1 MTTNGFDWQSRG
13 VAPLEKSS
21 DVLARVYDAALFDL
35 DGVIYVGRDS
45 VPGVVSCIN
54 QLHTDFGLTL
64 TYVTN
69 NASRSPASVAD
80 HLRELGLAA
89 TPEDVVTSAQAGAAV
104 LATLVPQ
111 GSSIFVLGSRDL
123 MAEVELVGLV
133 PSQDVEAQHA
143 GVIEGYWPDM
153 PWRMLAQASHV
164 LSTGVPWVAT
174 NMDITIPTQWG
185 MAPGNGAMVNAL
197 AQSVGRRPTAVAGK
211 PEVPLM
217 QQSIERAQSQRPLVV
232 GDRLDTDIQGAN
244 NVGIDS
250 LLVFSGVTSV
260 RELLAA
266 PSELRPTYVAWDAT
280 GLADSHHGVDVNL
293 GVASLDGW
301 QVSQGSLIGQGDIL
315 DAIRVVA
322 VAVWNGVLSID
333 DATSQLSE
341 RGIAV
346 G

>member
-1 MTTNGFDWQSRG
+1 MK
-13 VAPLEKSS
+13 PLEESS
-21 DVLARVYDAALFDL
+21 DVLAKEYDAALFDL
-35 DGVIYVGRDS
+35 DGVIYVGQES
-45 VPGVVSCIN
+45 VPGVIAVIN
-54 QLHTDFGLTL
+54 DVHRDYGMTL

-69 NASRSPASVAD
+69 NASRSPASVAS
-80 HLRELGLAA
+80 HLSGLGLDA
-89 TPEDVVTSAQAGAAV
+89 TAKDVVTSAQAGAAV

-133 PSQDVEAQHA
+133 PSQDVEVKHA

-153 PWRMLAQASHV
+153 PWRMLAQASKV
-164 LSTGVPWVAT
+164 LNTGVPWVAT

-197 AQSVGRRPTAVAGK
+197 ALAVGRRPTAVAGK

-217 QQSIERAQSQRPLVV
+217 QQSIDRAKSQRPIVI

-250 LLVFSGVTSV
+250 LLVFSGVTTV
-260 RELLAA
+260 RDLMNAE
-266 PSELRPTYVAWDAT
+266 PGLRPTYVAWDAT
-280 GLADSHHGVDVNL
+280 GLASAHQAVSMANN
-293 GVASLDGW
+293 VASLNQWHVRNGEL
-301 QVSQGSLIGQGDIL
+301 SGSGDIL
-315 DAIRVVA
+315 DAIRVA
-322 VAVWNGVLSID
+322 TASVWHDIMSIES
-333 DATSQLSE
+333 ATSQLSQ
-341 RGIAV
+341 RGVAV

>member
-1 MTTNGFDWQSRG
+1 MT
-13 VAPLEKSS
+13 PLEQSS
-21 DVLARVYDAALFDL
+21 DVLAKEYDAALFDL
-35 DGVIYVGRDS
+35 DGVIYVGQES
-45 VPGVVSCIN
+45 VPGVVAVIN
-54 QLHTDFGLTL
+54 ELHSEFGMTL

-69 NASRSPASVAD
+69 NASRSPASVAT
-80 HLRELGLAA
+80 HLTELGLHA
-89 TPEDVVTSAQAGAAV
+89 TPDDVVTSAQAGAAV

-133 PSQDVEAQHA
+133 PSQDVNSVHA

-153 PWRMLAQASHV
+153 PWRMLAQASQV
-164 LSTGVPWVAT
+164 LNTGVPWVAT

-197 AQSVGRRPTAVAGK
+197 ALAVGRRPTAVAGK

-217 QQSIERAQSQRPLVV
+217 QQSIDRAQSKRPIVI
-232 GDRLDTDIQGAN
+232 GDRLDTDIHGAN

-250 LLVFSGVTSV
+250 LLVFSGVTTV
-260 RELLAA
+260 RELMLAT
-266 PSELRPTYVAWDAT
+266 PELRPTYVAWDAT
-280 GLADSHHGVDVNL
+280 GLAQSQVAVSINDDV
-293 GVASLDGW
+293 VSLNQW
-301 QVSQGSLIGQGDIL
+301 QVRNGELTGNGDIL
-315 DAIRVVA
+315 DAIRVST
-322 VAVWNGVLSID
+322 VAVWRDLMSVES
-333 DATSQLSE
+333 ATGQLSQ

>member
-1 MTTNGFDWQSRG
+1 M
-13 VAPLEKSS
+13 APLEKSS
-21 DVLARVYDAALFDL
+21 DVLARAYDAALFDL
-35 DGVIYVGRDS
+35 DGVIYVGQNS
-45 VPGVVSCIN
+45 VPGVVSCVN
-54 QLHTDFGLTL
+54 QIHSDFGMTL

-69 NASRSPASVAD
+69 NASRSAASVAA
-80 HLRELGLAA
+80 HLNELGLGAK
-89 TPEDVVTSAQAGAAV
+89 PEDVVTSAQAGAAV

-133 PSQDVEAQHA
+133 PSQDVDLSHA
-143 GVIEGYWPDM
+143 GLIEGYWPDM

-217 QQSIERAQSQRPLVV
+217 QQSIERAKSQRPLVI
-232 GDRLDTDIQGAN
+232 GDRLDTDIHGAN

-260 RELLAA
+260 RELLGA
-266 PSELRPTYVAWDAT
+266 PVEFRPTYVAWDAT
-280 GLADSHHGVDVNL
+280 GLADIHHGVDVQP
-293 GVASLDGW
+293 GIASLNGW
-301 QVSQGSLIGQGDIL
+301 QVTGGTLVGQGDIL
-315 DAIRVVA
+315 DAIRVTA
-322 VAVWNGVLSID
+322 VAVWNDLQSID
-333 DATSQLSE
+333 DATSQLAE

>member
-1 MTTNGFDWQSRG
+1 M
-13 VAPLEKSS
+13 APLEQPS
-21 DVLARVYDAALFDL
+21 DVLAKEYDAALFDL
-35 DGVIYVGRDS
+35 DGVIYVGQES
-45 VPGVVSCIN
+45 VPGVVSVIN
-54 QLHTDFGLTL
+54 DVHLKYGMTL

-69 NASRSPASVAD
+69 NASRSPLSVAT
-80 HLRELGLAA
+80 HLTELGLYA
-89 TPEDVVTSAQAGAAV
+89 TAEDVVTSAQAGAAV

-123 MAEVELVGLV
+123 MTEVELVGLI
-133 PSQDVEAQHA
+133 PSQDIDVDHA

-153 PWRMLAQASHV
+153 PWRMLAQASQV
-164 LSTGVPWVAT
+164 LNTGVPWVAT

-197 AQSVGRRPTAVAGK
+197 ALAVGRQPTAVAGK

-217 QQSIERAQSQRPLVV
+217 QQSIDRAQSKRPIVI
-232 GDRLDTDIQGAN
+232 GDRLDTDIHGAN

-260 RELLAA
+260 RDLMLAT
-266 PSELRPTYVAWDAT
+266 PELRPTYLAWDAT
-280 GLADSHHGVDVNL
+280 GLAQAHQPVELTG
-293 GVASLDGW
+293 GVASLNEW
-301 QVSQGSLIGQGDIL
+301 QVRDGQLFGQGDIL
-315 DAIRVVA
+315 DAIRIA
-322 VAVWNGVLSID
+322 TVAVWHNLMSVET
-333 DATSQLSE
+333 ATSQLSQ

>member
-1 MTTNGFDWQSRG
+1 M
-13 VAPLEKSS
+13 APLEQSS
-21 DVLARVYDAALFDL
+21 DVLAKEYDAALFDL
-35 DGVIYVGRDS
+35 DGVIYVGQES
-45 VPGVVSCIN
+45 VPGVVAAIN
-54 QLHTDFGLTL
+54 DLHGAFGMTL

-69 NASRSPASVAD
+69 NASRSPASVAS
-80 HLRELGLAA
+80 HLTELGLHAA
-89 TPEDVVTSAQAGAAV
+89 PQDVVTSAQAGAAL

-123 MAEVELVGLV
+123 MTEVELVGLV
-133 PSQDVEAQHA
+133 PSQDVDATHA

-164 LSTGVPWVAT
+164 LNTGVPWVAT

-197 AQSVGRRPTAVAGK
+197 ALAVGRRPTAVAGK

-217 QQSIERAQSQRPLVV
+217 QQSIDRAQSNRPIVI
-232 GDRLDTDIQGAN
+232 GDRLDTDIHGAN

-250 LLVFSGVTSV
+250 LLVFSGVTTV
-260 RELLAA
+260 RELMLAV
-266 PSELRPTYVAWDAT
+266 PELRPTYISWDAT
-280 GLADSHHGVDVNL
+280 GLAVSHEAVSVQDDN
-293 GVASLDGW
+293 ASLNMWHVRDG
-301 QVSQGSLIGQGDIL
+301 QLTGSGDIL
-315 DAIRVVA
+315 DAVRVST
-322 VAVWNGVLSID
+322 VAVWRDLMSVD
-333 DATSQLSE
+333 DATAQLSQ